1 MSYAISTE
9 LLDQLAAE
17 IGDQIYLD
25 IAQWHLYLDDAKLSR
40 RLAELLITPLEQ
52 GQIDENTVMVT
63 LSQFP
68 VKVGGGRRQ
77 VSLLDLIPMACVT
90 ALIEIL
96 EEFQKRL

>member
-9 LLDQLAAE
+9 LLEQLAAE

-52 GQIDENTVMVT
+52 GQIDEHSVT
-63 LSQFP
+63 TILNQFP

-77 VSLLDLIPMACVT
+77 MALLDLIPMSCVT